1 MNEELRRQASK
12 LAKQPYMIQVFLDET
27 SSGKLT
33 YVANSPEL
41 GGCTAHGKTVEKAKS
56 KLKEVMVSYIYYLLE
71 DGLEVPAPV
80 PIQNGVRLG
89 LYLGCP

>member
-56 KLKEVMVSYIYYLLE
+56 S
-71 DGLEVPAPV
+71 
-80 PIQNGVRLG
+80 
-89 LYLGCP
+89 